1 MVSGRGVRRSV
12 VGRPG
17 GGDEAPTDPPAAARE
32 ICLRLLT
39 VRPRTRAELAAVLH
53 RRGIPDDAA
62 EQVLDRLDEVG
73 LVNDSAFAETF
84 VRSGHAHRGL
94 GPRALTAELRR
105 RGVTAAVA
113 REAVSTVGREDEEQR
128 ARELVR
134 RRLRGSTPREETTL
148 VRRLV
153 SMLARKGYP
162 EGLSYHVVRDEL
174 RRGGV
179 DAAAL
184 DELTA
189 SE

>member
-1 MVSGRGVRRSV
+1 MVSGRGARRSA

-17 GGDEAPTDPPAAARE
+17 GGVEAPTDPSAAARE

-39 VRPRTRAELAAVLH
+39 VRPHSRAELAAALH

-73 LVNDSAFAETF
+73 LVNDVALAETF

-113 REAVSTVGREDEEQR
+113 REAVSAVDRDDEEQR

-134 RRLRGSTPREETTL
+134 RRLRGSTPREETIL

-174 RRGGV
+174 RRGGI
-179 DAAAL
+179 DAAVL
-184 DELTA
+184 DGITA

>member
-1 MVSGRGVRRSV
+1 MVSGRGARRSA

-17 GGDEAPTDPPAAARE
+17 VEGEAPSDPPAAARE

-39 VRPRTRAELAAVLH
+39 VRPRTRAELAAALH
-53 RRGIPDDAA
+53 HRAIPDDAA

-73 LVNDSAFAETF
+73 LVNDAAFAETF
-84 VRSGHAHRGL
+84 VRSRHAHHGL
-94 GPRALTAELRR
+94 GPRALTAELRH

-113 REAVSTVGREDEEQR
+113 REAVSAVDREDEEQR

-134 RRLRGSTPREETTL
+134 RRLRGSTPREATTL

-184 DELTA
+184 DEITT

>member
-1 MVSGRGVRRSV
+1 MGGGRGGRRSA
-12 VGRPG
+12 VGRRG
-17 GGDEAPTDPPAAARE
+17 SEAEALTDPPAAARE

-39 VRPRTRAELAAVLH
+39 ARPRTRAELAAALH
-53 RRGIPDDAA
+53 RHGISDEVA

-73 LVNDSAFAETF
+73 LVNDAAFAETF
-84 VRSGHAHRGL
+84 VRSGHVHRGL
-94 GPRALTAELRR
+94 GSRALSAELRR
-105 RGVTAAVA
+105 RGVAAAVA
-113 REAVSTVGREDEEQR
+113 RGAVSAVDGDDEEQR

-134 RRLRGSTPREETTL
+134 RRLRGSTPCEETTL

-153 SMLARKGYP
+153 GMLARKGYP

-184 DELTA
+184 DEGTA
-189 SE
+189 HE